1 MSVSLLASVV
11 RNMTENRVWA
21 SQSSEANFV
30 CTLWARAQSR
40 SLKKYDTTD
49 SLYYLSRVSQCLTLH
64 ITHIYRLG
72 QAWVPFQTNY
82 MLRFQSW
89 PWYCVL
95 AKYRPQCNEKASS
108 DTWRPCH
115 SKIRRNYITPITE
128 HLGFRSSRHHS
139 TNHSFVLPHVYETW
153 PKAKALLR
161 TFSCR

>member
-89 PWYCVL
+89 PWYCVF

-115 SKIRRNYITPITE
+115 SKNEAKLYYANNRASRLSFFKASFYQP
-128 HLGFRSSRHHS
+128 LLCSSS
-139 TNHSFVLPHVYETW
+139 CLWDMTQGQGS
-153 PKAKALLR
+153 ASDLLL
-161 TFSCR
+161 